1 MNTLVKSNLASFSYF
16 VPELLVIIGI
26 LALIILELVF
36 KKETKRKFATLF
48 TLATLI
54 IGFIAVIGVGMP
66 KNHQFLFN
74 RMLVYDGVA
83 YYFRIL
89 FFLSTF
95 FIVLLSYISVEISEK
110 EYTETMILMLSLLVM
125 MDLLASSF
133 NMLMLYL
140 SLEGV
145 SLLSYILTANKRGDV
160 RAAEAGLKYT
170 IYGGVAS
177 GVMLFGFSLL
187 YGLTGSLDL
196 TAIMKNL
203 SGQYGALIFVAAI
216 LIIVGFGYKI
226 AAVPFHQWSP
236 DVYEGAP
243 TPVTAFLSIGPKA
256 AGFAIL
262 ARFFYNVFSN
272 GTAPLKFFPWLL
284 IFWLLSVATM
294 LVGNYAAIN
303 QNNLKRL
310 LAYSSIAHAGYM
322 LMGMTFVGHLG
333 LRAIFFYLFAYFIMN
348 LGAFAVVSFMVNKT
362 GSEEI
367 GDYLGLGRTEPLVA
381 VAFTI
386 FLLSLT
392 GIPPTVGFIGKFYL
406 LIGVIF
412 KGGFLYYLLAFIAV
426 FFTVISLFYYA
437 RVLKRMYLDP
447 VEELKEVGFGVYEKA
462 YVSVLAIPVIIL
474 GIYWQPLMH
483 LIQKALESS
492 VF

>member
-1 MNTLVKSNLASFSYF
+1 MNTLVKSNLSSFSYF
-16 VPELLVIIGI
+16 VPELIVIIGI

-36 KKETKRKFATLF
+36 KKETKRKFSTYFA
-48 TLATLI
+48 LATLI
-54 IGFIAVIGVGMP
+54 VGFIALLATGMP
-66 KNHQFLFN
+66 DGSKFIFN
-74 RMLVYDGVA
+74 RMLVHDGVA
-83 YYFRIL
+83 YYFKIL

-95 FIVLLSYISVEISEK
+95 FIIILSYISVELSDK
-110 EYTETMILMLSLLVM
+110 EYTETLILMLSLLVM

-145 SLLSYILTANKRGDV
+145 SLLSYILTANKRGDI
-160 RAAEAGLKYT
+160 RPAEAGLKYT

-177 GVMLFGFSLL
+177 GIMLFGFSLL

-196 TAIMKNL
+196 TQIMHRLNT
-203 SGQYGALIFVAAI
+203 QNAALIFVASI
-216 LIIVGFGYKI
+216 LVIVGFGYKI

-243 TPVTAFLSIGPKA
+243 TPVTAFLSVGPKA

-262 ARFFYNVFSN
+262 ARFFYNVFTN
-272 GTAPLKFFPWLL
+272 GTAPVNYFPWLL
-284 IFWLLSVATM
+284 VFWLLSVATM
-294 LVGNYAAIN
+294 IVGNYAAIN
-303 QNNLKRL
+303 QKNLKRL

-322 LMGMTFVGHLG
+322 LMGMTFVGLIG

-381 VAFTI
+381 VTFTI

-412 KGGFLYYLLAFIAV
+412 EGGLWYYLLAFIAV

-447 VEELKEVGFGVYEKA
+447 VDELQQVGFGAYEKI
-462 YVSVLAIPVIIL
+462 YISVLAIPVLIL
-474 GIYWQPLMH
+474 GVYWQPLMH
-483 LIQKALESS
+483 FIERALSNS